1 MGDLVATQFQLGILS
16 LPALPPK
23 INKIHPQRGWASSN
37 GPDERTE

>member
-23 INKIHPQRGWASSN
+23 INKIHPQRGSASSD
-37 GPDERTE
+37 GPGRKAE